1 MFFALIPPTTKLHGD
16 RALTEN
22 YSIVSGDK
30 NKKKKTVAIRANV
43 STPFNTMSDLMDS

>member
-1 MFFALIPPTTKLHGD
+1 MFFALVPPTTKLHGD

-22 YSIVSGDK
+22 YSMVSGDK
-30 NKKKKTVAIRANV
+30 NKKKTVAIRANV